1 MPKSLSLSL
10 IAILTL
16 TTVVNAQPNRNI
28 PGLPAAAPNL
38 NPEHENTKKEAEQAY
53 RSAQFLKV
61 DQLTSK
67 VISENPKDHVALYLR
82 GSARVELGIRTKD
95 TAKIRQGIAD
105 CRGAI
110 LHDTQ
115 EQSMY
120 YLPYLY
126 GMSNLARL
134 EDRPQHADVAI
145 DVATSTLNGSEVR
158 GEDRANLLYQRA
170 YAKQSKSDFDGA
182 IADYRAAIKEFPAH
196 LGSHVAMAETLVK
209 AGKVEEAKAA
219 FAAALETFPDSPLI
233 FNNRGMFF
241 QQQNMHEEAIQD
253 FTSALKQDANYYTSY
268 TNRGFSLMQMG
279 NPSAAVIDFNE
290 SLKRNPNQIE
300 VYRLRASANLAQGKA
315 EQAIADYQQ
324 MLKLDPSRAVAKAEM
339 GFAQFFAGQYQAAF
353 DSLSAAR
360 KMDADLRYVDP
371 WRYLALSRL
380 GQEEKAKSL
389 FSDSLQ
395 KLAIQRDWIDSLI
408 AYQAGA
414 IEMRDLQAAMSQK
427 DENMKASQQ
436 CEADFFTAHRML
448 KVNEGS
454 RAREHFQ
461 KAIESG
467 KKHLSAYR
475 GARYA
480 LKQFETANSNS
491 STPN

>member
-1 MPKSLSLSL
+1 MLKSFSLSMLAVL
-10 IAILTL
+10 ALA
-16 TTVVNAQPNRNI
+16 TTVNAQPNRNV

-53 RSAQFLKV
+53 RSAQFVKV
-61 DQLTSK
+61 DELTSK
-67 VISENPKDHVALYLR
+67 VISENAKDHVALYLR

-95 TAKIRQGIAD
+95 TAKIRQGIGD

-134 EDRPQHADVAI
+134 ESRPQHADVAI
-145 DVATSTLNGSEVR
+145 EVANSTLKESDVR

-182 IADYRAAIKEFPAH
+182 IADYRAAVKEFPAH
-196 LGSHVAMAETLVK
+196 LGAHVAMAEALVK
-209 AGKVEEAKAA
+209 AGKIEEAKAS

-233 FNNRGMFF
+233 FNNRGMFY
-241 QQQNMHEEAIQD
+241 QQQNMHDEAVQD
-253 FTSALKQDANYYTSY
+253 FSSALKQDANYYTSY
-268 TNRGFSLMQMG
+268 TNRGFSLMQLG

-290 SLKRNPNQIE
+290 SIKRNPNQVE

-315 EQAIADYQQ
+315 EAAIADYQQ
-324 MLKLDPSRAVAKAEM
+324 MLKLDPSRAVAKAEL
-339 GFAQFFAGQYQAAF
+339 GFAQFFAGQYQ
-353 DSLSAAR
+353 DSFESLTAAR

-371 WRYLALSRL
+371 WRYLALARL
-380 GQEEKAKSL
+380 GQEGKARTL

-395 KLAIQRDWIDSLI
+395 KIAVQRDWIDSLI
-408 AYQAGA
+408 AYQAGV

-427 DENMKASQQ
+427 DQDMKLSQQ

-448 KVNEGS
+448 KEKEGA

-480 LKQFETANSNS
+480 LKQFETAS
-491 STPN
+491 SDNAAPN

>member
-1 MPKSLSLSL
+1 MLKSLSLSML
-10 IAILTL
+10 AVFMLA
-16 TTVVNAQPNRNI
+16 TTVDAQLNRTV
-28 PGLPAAAPNL
+28 PGLPAAAPDV

-53 RSAQFLKV
+53 RSAQFTKV
-61 DQLTSK
+61 EQLTSK
-67 VISENPKDHVALYLR
+67 VISENSKDHVALYLR

-95 TAKIRQGIAD
+95 TAKIRQGIGD

-134 EDRPQHADVAI
+134 ENRPQHADVAI
-145 DVATSTLNGSEVR
+145 EVANSTLNGTEIR
-158 GEDRANLLYQRA
+158 GEDRANILYQRA

-182 IADYRAAIKEFPAH
+182 ITDYRAAVKEFPAH
-196 LGSHVAMAETLVK
+196 LGAHVAMAEALVK
-209 AGKVEEAKAA
+209 AGKTEEAKAS

-233 FNNRGMFF
+233 FNNRGMFY
-241 QQQNMHEEAIQD
+241 QQQNMHDEAVQD
-253 FTSALKQDANYYTSY
+253 FTAALKQDANYYTSY
-268 TNRGFSLMQMG
+268 TNRGFSLMQLG

-290 SLKRNPNQIE
+290 SLKRNPKQVE
-300 VYRLRASANLAQGKA
+300 VYRLRASANLAQGKSDA
-315 EQAIADYQQ
+315 AIQDYQE
-324 MLKLDPSRAVAKAEM
+324 MLKLNPGRAVAKAEL
-339 GFAQFFAGQYQAAF
+339 GFAQFFSGQYQEAF
-353 DSLSAAR
+353 DSFTAAK
-360 KMDADLRYVDP
+360 KMDAGLRYVDP

-380 GQEEKAKSL
+380 GQEDKAKTL
-389 FSDSLQ
+389 FNDSLQ
-395 KLAIQRDWIDSLI
+395 KIAVQRDWIDSLI
-408 AYQAGA
+408 AYQAGV
-414 IEMRDLQAAMSQK
+414 IEMRDLQASMSQN
-427 DENMKASQQ
+427 DENMKKSQQ

-448 KVNEGS
+448 KENEGA

-480 LKQFETANSNS
+480 LKEFETAS
-491 STPN
+491 SDDTSPN